1 MVAVGSFLLVLAL
14 SLIVVRVGA
23 VALMMT
29 GLSEEVAQFQALSA
43 FSGTGFT
50 TTETEGVV
58 SHPARRKTVALLIR
72 FGSAGGVTAIS
83 TLMLSLIGAGKATP
97 ERLLV
102 LLPGVCILLWLA
114 RSRSLYHLTTP
125 LVKRLLSRYTTL
137 ELHDYADLLHLHED
151 YRIVE
156 IDIEPDSWLASKQL
170 GKLSLPD
177 EGVQIIGV
185 LRTENDYIGAPS
197 LDYRL
202 NPGDRLVVYGRKRRL
217 QELSTRHSNEETAH
231 DLAKAEHEKDVKN
244 QEKRLSDSQTD

>member
-83 TLMLSLIGAGKATP
+83 TLMLSLIGAGKPPPSGCWSCCRACAYSYGWRAAAVSTISRP
-97 ERLLV
+97 RWSNGCF
-102 LLPGVCILLWLA
+102 PAIPPSNSTTMPIFCTCTRTTGS
-114 RSRSLYHLTTP
+114 SRSIS
-125 LVKRLLSRYTTL
+125 SRT
-137 ELHDYADLLHLHED
+137 AGWQAS
-151 YRIVE
+151 
-156 IDIEPDSWLASKQL
+156 SWA
-170 GKLSLPD
+170 
-177 EGVQIIGV
+177 
-185 LRTENDYIGAPS
+185 N
-197 LDYRL
+197 
-202 NPGDRLVVYGRKRRL
+202 
-217 QELSTRHSNEETAH
+217 
-231 DLAKAEHEKDVKN
+231 
-244 QEKRLSDSQTD
+244 